1 LHSSLKSW
9 MKLNKDLTYINDI
22 LLRFGSYVYDKDIIN
37 RLELMKMEIQELYRN
52 GLISKEEYLN
62 CILIINKRMD
72 EEK

>member
-1 LHSSLKSW
+1 

-22 LLRFGSYVYDKDIIN
+22 LLRFGSYVYDKDMIN

-52 GLISKEEYLN
+52 GLISNEEYLN